1 MPIIKSTSEVEGQLV
16 EIYIEVDEQPDAN
29 VNNGYDPYGNT
40 RDGSRQRVAQAVQ
53 DVGDIFGEGIN
64 LARECAAK
72 AIQSFQQMHHAAK
85 PDELELQL
93 GIKVGSEVGAVIP
106 VIAKASGEAQI
117 QVTMKWKLKE
127 TPQQLITQDTSQQ
140 SLTSAPN

>member
-1 MPIIKSTSEVEGQLV
+1 MPIIKSTSLVEGQLV
-16 EIYIEVDEQPDAN
+16 DIYIEVDREPN
-29 VNNGYDPYGNT
+29 VNNGYDPYQNT
-40 RDGSRQRVAQAVQ
+40 RDGSQQRVAQAVQ
-53 DVGDIFGEGIN
+53 DVGDVFGEGIT
-64 LARECAAK
+64 LARQCAAK
-72 AIQSFQQMHHAAK
+72 AIQSFQQMHHATK

-127 TPQQLITQDTSQQ
+127 TPQQLITNDTSQQ
-140 SLTSAPN
+140 SVTSAPK